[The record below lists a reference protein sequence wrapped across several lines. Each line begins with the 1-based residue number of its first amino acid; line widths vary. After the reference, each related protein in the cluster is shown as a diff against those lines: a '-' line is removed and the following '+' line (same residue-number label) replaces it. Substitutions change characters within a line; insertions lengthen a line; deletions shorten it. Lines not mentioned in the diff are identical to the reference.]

1 MAKGIN
7 NFTIEKAFEE
17 MEDKDIQNNFWGV
30 FPSNYMNKFINHAVM
45 ISEKKGKYPFIIP
58 NTDSSSKGG
67 THWSILDIE
76 SKNSI
81 FFVDSFGLNGL
92 RYFIIQDDKKVI
104 EEILFG
110 TEQMTR
116 TNNKTTLVNIEF
128 NLNACKNLS
137 KKELDALSDTAT
149 NFFHFIQA
157 FGNNLKLR
165 DFVNIWMVED
175 RVQDLSSV
183 TCGIFQLY
191 FYDNLFNPNENS
203 KIQNFK
209 RLNKR
214 TIEALLNE
222 NFCS

>member
-1 MAKGIN
+1 M
-7 NFTIEKAFEE
+7 IE
-17 MEDKDIQNNFWGV
+17 N
-30 FPSNYMNKFINHAVM
+30 
-45 ISEKKGKYPFIIP
+45 
-58 NTDSSSKGG
+58 
-67 THWSILDIE
+67 
-76 SKNSI
+76 
-81 FFVDSFGLNGL
+81 
-92 RYFIIQDDKKVI
+92 
-104 EEILFG
+104 ILFG

-116 TNNKTTLVNIEF
+116 TDDKITIVNIKF
-128 NLNACKNLS
+128 NLNACQNLF

-157 FGNNLKLR
+157 FGSNLKLR

-175 RVQDLSSV
+175 RLEDLSSM

-191 FYDNLFNPNENS
+191 FYGNLFNPNENS

-222 NFCS
+222 IFCS